1 MQEHPPEPAPENV
14 FEIGLDRARIDSAAH
29 IQYPESNLTD
39 EQSASSDSDSRSP
52 RTSHSVIESIKQKR
66 HKAGAKIRRSLHI
79 GRASDDRGLSTT
91 AIVKDGEHS
100 DSRYAFDPP
109 ERDHATF
116 KDFLHNPLDTVKSKV
131 SEQGNQE
138 FAGNLT
144 AKEVPHGDEVEI
156 VRAADAVEAAGT
168 DAQRLLAIQDLAK
181 LLKERQASYA
191 RWTFDRHIT
200 KVRVLPRDKSELKPR
215 SAFETYDPLE
225 GVVIDWR
232 AYGQHLLE
240 LYAQKYGGQYI
251 GYGSDPPVPSKSTAM
266 PNIERFLV
274 ASAPIQELIM
284 TARRIY
290 RWEDPPKTV
299 KYLAI
304 YSVLWYFNML
314 LPGCLAFFVYR
325 VIERREHGNTI
336 EDLREDIVHREDQR
350 TTALSL
356 TELIVKEGD
365 ENWSDDLVNELGPW
379 FMIQLA
385 DLANLCESLRNFY
398 EWRVPHRTT
407 RVLLLLS
414 GLTLSTAIVPMWLL
428 VKTFTFFMGFSF
440 FALYPIATNFPEY
453 RLLVSPT
460 KQLLWNIPT
469 HAEWAINYIQAEGK
483 LLASTSAKPL
493 APTPTILSPVFDP
506 KTDYN
511 SYTAHQD
518 NTTGR
523 IIVSTSGLRFVANM
537 GHEVLWSLRYGEL
550 EALEKQDRVVTKK
563 VPGKLQ
569 KDSGMDLKIRSKGG
583 REEVLKNVEER
594 DEAFSQIVGF
604 SENLWQVVW

>member
-1 MQEHPPEPAPENV
+1 M
-14 FEIGLDRARIDSAAH
+14 
-29 IQYPESNLTD
+29 
-39 EQSASSDSDSRSP
+39 
-52 RTSHSVIESIKQKR
+52 
-66 HKAGAKIRRSLHI
+66 
-79 GRASDDRGLSTT
+79 
-91 AIVKDGEHS
+91 
-100 DSRYAFDPP
+100 
-109 ERDHATF
+109 
-116 KDFLHNPLDTVKSKV
+116 
-131 SEQGNQE
+131 
-138 FAGNLT
+138 
-144 AKEVPHGDEVEI
+144 
-156 VRAADAVEAAGT
+156 
-168 DAQRLLAIQDLAK
+168 
-181 LLKERQASYA
+181 
-191 RWTFDRHIT
+191 
-200 KVRVLPRDKSELKPR
+200 
-215 SAFETYDPLE
+215 
-225 GVVIDWR
+225 
-232 AYGQHLLE
+232 
-240 LYAQKYGGQYI
+240 
-251 GYGSDPPVPSKSTAM
+251 
-266 PNIERFLV
+266 
-274 ASAPIQELIM
+274 
-284 TARRIY
+284 
-290 RWEDPPKTV
+290 
-299 KYLAI
+299 
-304 YSVLWYFNML
+304 
-314 LPGCLAFFVYR
+314 
-325 VIERREHGNTI
+325 IERREHGNTI

-385 DLANLCESLRNFY
+385 DLANLCESLRKY
-398 EWRVPHRTT
+398 
-407 RVLLLLS
+407 VLSHLPS
-414 GLTLSTAIVPMWLL
+414 DIPLTDQIEVSTNGAFHTGPPA
-428 VKTFTFFMGFSF
+428 FFSSCPASPSPQPLCLCGSSSKPSPSSW
-440 FALYPIATNFPEY
+440 A
-453 RLLVSPT
+453 LVSSRCTPSPPT
-460 KQLLWNIPT
+460 SPSIACSSRPPSSCSGTSPLTVRLPFPSTPRHSKTTITDTSP
-469 HAEWAINYIQAEGK
+469 AEWAINYIQAEGK